1 MYLNS
6 ISPGMTP
13 HPSVTC
19 YDRSPSFCSKYI
31 DVSDAQVL
39 YIHKILV
46 YSLFSISSQTYGENY
61 FCYRFGKSNCK
72 KTCGMC
78 EGMTPVVS
86 QDIYILYI

>member
-1 MYLNS
+1 
-6 ISPGMTP
+6 MTP

-39 YIHKILV
+39 YINKILF
-46 YSLFSISSQTYGENY
+46 YYISSQTYGENY

-86 QDIYILYI
+86 QDIYILRYLEISSIYNIYR

>member
-1 MYLNS
+1 
-6 ISPGMTP
+6 MTP

-31 DVSDAQVL
+31 DVSDIQVFF
-39 YIHKILV
+39 IHSKILF
-46 YSLFSISSQTYGENY
+46 YTLLSLQTYGENY

>member
-1 MYLNS
+1 
-6 ISPGMTP
+6 MTP

-31 DVSDAQVL
+31 DASDAHVL
-39 YIHKILV
+39 YNHEIFFTL
-46 YSLFSISSQTYGENY
+46 YISSQTYGENY

-86 QDIYILYI
+86 QDIYILDI